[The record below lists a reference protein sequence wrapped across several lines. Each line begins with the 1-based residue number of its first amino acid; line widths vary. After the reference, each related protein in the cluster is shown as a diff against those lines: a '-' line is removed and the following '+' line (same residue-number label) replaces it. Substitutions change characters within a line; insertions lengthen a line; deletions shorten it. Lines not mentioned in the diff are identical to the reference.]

1 MSTRWGSRRSVA
13 SSRRSRTA
21 ASSQDTSPAWVHC
34 RRLGCRGRGAGAR
47 REGSAVGAWF
57 DAVWPDAHQLLP
69 RLIAELR
76 AAVEEAP
83 SLHGLLEEVAH
94 RPVIRPHDT
103 ST

>member
-1 MSTRWGSRRSVA
+1 MYENWGERVK
-13 SSRRSRTA
+13 
-21 ASSQDTSPAWVHC
+21 
-34 RRLGCRGRGAGAR
+34 RGRVAAGAR

-83 SLHGLLEEVAH
+83 SLHGLLAEVALTGPSH
-94 RPVIRPHDT
+94 VHVTRPHDT